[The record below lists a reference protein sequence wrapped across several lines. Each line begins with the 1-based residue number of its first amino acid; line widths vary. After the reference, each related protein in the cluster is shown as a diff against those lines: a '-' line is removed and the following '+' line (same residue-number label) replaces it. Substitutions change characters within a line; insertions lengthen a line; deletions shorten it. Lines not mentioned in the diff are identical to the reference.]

1 MEKSTHDRALK
12 LVMNKLG
19 CSEEMSKLL
28 DSSQREV
35 IVEIPLKRDNGD
47 IKVSR
52 AIESN
57 TAMRSAPLKE
67 V

>member
-1 MEKSTHDRALK
+1 
-12 LVMNKLG
+12 MNKLG